1 MILNRL
7 QSHLSHLNP
16 QSVLERGY
24 SITHSKN
31 GTVLRDS
38 DQAQV
43 GDPIKITLSRGWV
56 ESIISDTGK

>member
-7 QSHLSHLNP
+7 HSHLSHLNP

-24 SITHSKN
+24 SITHSKD
-31 GTVLRDS
+31 GKVLRDT
-38 DQAQV
+38 DQVQV
-43 GDPIKITLSRGWV
+43 GDPIKITLSRGWI